1 MVSGA
6 MTGAGMNYGGA
17 PCEIT
22 VNLDKI
28 EGRKQ
33 ATMRDRNRQ
42 SYKALVF
49 MVWFFVDNNSFSFRM
64 AKM

>member
-1 MVSGA
+1 MMSGA
-6 MTGAGMNYGGA
+6 MTGAGLNYGGA

-42 SYKALVF
+42 PYKAPVF
-49 MVWFFVDNNSFSFRM
+49 MVSLD
-64 AKM
+64 

>member
-1 MVSGA
+1 MMSGA
-6 MTGAGMNYGGA
+6 MTGAGLNYGGA

-33 ATMRDRNRQ
+33 ATMRDRNR
-42 SYKALVF
+42 
-49 MVWFFVDNNSFSFRM
+49 
-64 AKM
+64 